1 MILSVTVNP
10 CVDHAMFVRSL
21 ALHDTNRV
29 VRTEIDA
36 GGKGINLSRVAA
48 EVGGHSVA
56 TGFLGGGTGN
66 FVLGVLKREG
76 IEADFIH
83 IDGETRTNFSIEDD
97 SGNPPTTFN
106 EPGAEV
112 SPEIW
117 ENLKN
122 HLEKYK
128 NKASWLTIGGSLPP
142 GMSPSAYRE
151 LVEIG
156 HRLGA
161 KVLLDADNDALSE
174 GLKAGPDFIKPNKD
188 EAERLL
194 GRSITTDEEVLQAV
208 RDLASELSPRAM
220 TMISLGKD
228 GAVLATPEGLFK
240 GTSPQVEARST
251 IGSGDSLLGAFLA
264 ALERTQDVSESFRW
278 GLAAG
283 AATATTDGT
292 EIARLDKIK
301 DLMNLVKIQQIFDRT
316 EPEKS

>member
-10 CVDHAMFVRSL
+10 CIDHAMFVRTL
-21 ALHDTNRV
+21 TLYDTNRV

-48 EVGGHSVA
+48 EVGGQTIA

-76 IEADFIH
+76 IETDFVH

-106 EPGAEV
+106 EPGI
-112 SPEIW
+112 EISLEHW
-117 ENLKN
+117 KELKS

-128 NKASWLTIGGSLPP
+128 NKPSWLSIGGSLPP
-142 GMSPSAYRE
+142 GLEASAYRE
-151 LVEIG
+151 LVEVG
-156 HRLGA
+156 HSLGA
-161 KVLLDADNDALSE
+161 KVLLDADNEALRE
-174 GLKAGPDFIKPNKD
+174 GLKVGPDFIKPNKD

-194 GRSITTDEEVLQAV
+194 GRSISTEDEVLRAV
-208 RDLASELSPRAM
+208 HDLAANLPPSAM
-220 TMISLGKD
+220 AMISLGKE
-228 GAVLATPEGLFK
+228 GAVLATPS
-240 GTSPQVEARST
+240 GTYIGKSPQVEVRST

-264 ALERTQDVSESFRW
+264 TLERTNDVAESFRW

-292 EIARLDKIK
+292 EIARLKKIE
-301 DLMNLVKIQQIFDRT
+301 DLLDLVKIQQV
-316 EPEKS
+316 